1 MKSFKHFLVESIRTY
16 KYKIKIAGDPDKN
29 WIDMFVY
36 NLSKFDP
43 VKIGEPKR
51 TPIQER
57 PFGFPE
63 LKNQSVSIIDAE
75 FKYPCNELMIKQI
88 ARLLNYNEDMVR
100 VVQTDADDSWSN
112 EAMKFDKQK
121 NGGPLLMTPYEED
134 PDAKEANK
142 DYADSYLTR
151 IKDQTKSDKTRGVT
165 DPFKKRDDKSNSP
178 LSHVTRPARPKTSAS
193 M

>member
-16 KYKIKIAGDPDKN
+16 RYKIKIAGEPDKN
-29 WIDMFVY
+29 WMDLFLY
-36 NLSKFDP
+36 NLNKFDP
-43 VKIGEPKR
+43 IKIGEPKR

-100 VVQTDADDSWSN
+100 VVQSDADDSWSN
-112 EAMKFDKQK
+112 EALKYEKQK
-121 NGGPLLMTPYEED
+121 NSGPLLMHTD
-134 PDAKEANK
+134 DDDSDAKEASK
-142 DYADSYLTR
+142 DYADSYLTK
-151 IKDQTKSDKTRGVT
+151 IKDQTKSDKTRGIT
-165 DPFKKRDDKSNSP
+165 DPFKKQEVKTKSP
-178 LSHVTRPARPKTSAS
+178 LSNVSRPPRPKTSAS
-193 M
+193 K